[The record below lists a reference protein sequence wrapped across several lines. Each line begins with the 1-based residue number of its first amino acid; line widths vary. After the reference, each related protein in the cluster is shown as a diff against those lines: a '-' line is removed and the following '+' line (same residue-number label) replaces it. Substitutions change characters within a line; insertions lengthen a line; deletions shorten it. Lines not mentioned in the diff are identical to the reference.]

1 LEKICRMW
9 ASTVLELRKSRAQ
22 MPRLEW
28 PLRHERQHLPLSV
41 RESGQRPGAPAV
53 HQPGHDRRVDDA
65 FTFRD
70 AVERVG
76 QHRDVRHPLLQQVS
90 DALGVLLDEPRG
102 VPHLEVLRQHEHA
115 DVGMGAADAVGGHQ
129 PFVRLRRWHP
139 DVHDRGVGVRG
150 LDVSEQLVGILGL
163 ADDLKAGVGE
173 QTRHTV
179 AQERGVVG
187 NHYAHGI
194 STRITVPVS
203 PSRWM

>member
-1 LEKICRMW
+1 MSDSTSRSRSVRAASGPARRRSISRATIVGSMTHSASAMRW
-9 ASTVLELRKSRAQ
+9 SASASTAMSDTRS
-22 MPRLEW
+22 
-28 PLRHERQHLPLSV
+28 
-41 RESGQRPGAPAV
+41 
-53 HQPGHDRRVDDA
+53 
-65 FTFRD
+65 
-70 AVERVG
+70 
-76 QHRDVRHPLLQQVS
+76 LQQVS